1 MKNTKAGGPIANPA
15 LLGRICHGCA
25 GYGRYCGRQI
35 TAEPGTA
42 CIVGGRYRTGTFP
55 PWGAAA
61 YRGSLPGKR
70 VGSVVD
76 LADLADLAQLKT
88 QLKLDCDVQFVLI
101 FRFILIKISI
111 YI

>member
-1 MKNTKAGGPIANPA
+1 MSAGTENSFYFVGWGKKKSVGKKCT
-15 LLGRICHGCA
+15 LEKVGR
-25 GYGRYCGRQI
+25 
-35 TAEPGTA
+35 A

-101 FRFILIKISI
+101 FGSF
-111 YI
+111 